1 MKRHAYIHTVL
12 GLCCWW
18 CGGVSGVLPHAGAG
32 VHDEDAVVPR
42 TERHRTLLYPTLLL
56 SGAEGEVRTEVE
68 GGAV

>member
-1 MKRHAYIHTVL
+1 M
-12 GLCCWW
+12 
-18 CGGVSGVLPHAGAG
+18 LPHAGAG